1 MDQLASGAATS
12 IDNYAIFARASV
24 KDSLAAGLSVLDIIN
39 DPKYLTAGYRA
50 LDSNIVTSND
60 VLADNYARFSYKM
73 YIKNGKIALRTASE
87 STFDSYLADGTKT
100 NVGGVLAST
109 DYTKGV
115 NTNLNTDRSF
125 SFYLIPAVSG
135 QEIPSFK
142 KIYGFAP
149 WIYVFDWSAC
159 VMGCG
164 DVEKDNAPIECSVF
178 ANDNIITIADAGGA
192 TIEVLFIDGTSVAS
206 IASAGA
212 TEKISVRNQGI
223 YIVKINNTAI
233 KVAVK

>member
-12 IDNYAIFARASV
+12 IDNYAIFAGASV

-87 STFDSYLADGTKT
+87 STFDSYLADGISSK
-100 NVGGVLAST
+100 VGGVIAST
-109 DYTKGV
+109 DYIKGV

-135 QEIPSFK
+135 QNIPFK
-142 KIYGFAP
+142 AIYEYAP
-149 WIYVFDWSAC
+149 WIDVHDWTTC
-159 VMGCG
+159 IMGCG

-192 TIEVLFIDGTSVAS
+192 TSRSCL
-206 IASAGA
+206 
-212 TEKISVRNQGI
+212 
-223 YIVKINNTAI
+223 
-233 KVAVK
+233 